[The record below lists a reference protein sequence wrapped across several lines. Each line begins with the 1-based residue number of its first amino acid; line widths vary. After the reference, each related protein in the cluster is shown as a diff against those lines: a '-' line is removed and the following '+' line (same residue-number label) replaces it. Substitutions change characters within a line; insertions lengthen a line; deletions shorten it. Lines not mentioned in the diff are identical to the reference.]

1 MGQGIA
7 KHFVGLS
14 NHTKEDSMTYKAVA
28 VIPIE
33 ISLSSIRVANFLRSD
48 NDTRMVGNLDSLEKR

>member
-1 MGQGIA
+1 
-7 KHFVGLS
+7 
-14 NHTKEDSMTYKAVA
+14 MTYKAVA